1 MLNQIYK
8 KSPGCPDQ
16 GTFLTA
22 QIGLPNF
29 SSQNGTL
36 PFFFYFATNLR
47 NKKAGPTLSPM
58 SVLYGWNQSSLY
70 HLLRLS
76 DSRQSPWWVFS
87 LEVPLII
94 TVIARKA
101 LFWNYSCQ
109 KATLYACSS
118 IISPW
123 SRWCLTNNSKALGKT
138 LGNFRNR
145 PTVYL
150 LIYKTDK
157 TDWRNKWWKQP
168 LRWYL
173 TMSMKTHLF
182 Y

>member
-1 MLNQIYK
+1 MDCLILAVRMAH
-8 KSPGCPDQ
+8 
-16 GTFLTA
+16 FL
-22 QIGLPNF
+22 
-29 SSQNGTL
+29 
-36 PFFFYFATNLR
+36 FFYFATNLR
-47 NKKAGPTLSPM
+47 NKKAGPPLSPM